1 MASLEQARGIEQIN
15 KAVGEMDKIVQQNA
29 AGAEESASESIEMN
43 ARADQVKEIIKE
55 LRFMVNG

>member
-1 MASLEQARGIEQIN
+1 VASLEQARGIEQIN